1 MEEMSRGLTG
11 RGHFYTQLTSFRR
24 EAFYDK
30 KKQENVNF
38 NAHFIKVHAFLK
50 VNNSIASKNTFKSF
64 RPINLI
70 GNLLTFQPHF

>member
-1 MEEMSRGLTG
+1 MWKKCQD
-11 RGHFYTQLTSFRR
+11 GHFQTKLTSFRR

-30 KKQENVNF
+30 KKPQENVNL
-38 NAHFIKVHAFLK
+38 NANFIKVHAFLK
-50 VNNSIASKNTFKSF
+50 VNNSMASKNTFKSF